1 MKQKLEAI
9 ELAAL
14 RIACENELP
23 KSTSDNLNLLFRSLV
38 PLLRRQQDEIERLQQ
53 HIAHSCMNRSVTET

>member
-1 MKQKLEAI
+1 MKHKLEVI

-23 KSTSDNLNLLFRSLV
+23 KSTADNLNMLFRTLV
-38 PLLRRQQDEIERLQQ
+38 PLLRSQQEEIERLQR
-53 HIAHSCMNRSVTET
+53 HIAQELMNRSSAKA

>member
-1 MKQKLEAI
+1 MKQKLEVI

-23 KSTSDNLNLLFRSLV
+23 KSTADNLNLLFRTLI
-38 PLLRRQQDEIERLQQ
+38 PLLRCQQDEIERLQL
-53 HIAHSCMNRSVTET
+53 HIAQESVPPSGTGV

>member
-1 MKQKLEAI
+1 MKHKLEVI

-23 KSTSDNLNLLFRSLV
+23 KSTADNLNMLFRTLV
-38 PLLRRQQDEIERLQQ
+38 PLLRSQQEEIERLQR
-53 HIAHSCMNRSVTET
+53 HIAQEFMNRSSAKA

>member
-1 MKQKLEAI
+1 MKHKLEVI

-23 KSTSDNLNLLFRSLV
+23 KSTADNLNMLLRTLV
-38 PLLRRQQDEIERLQQ
+38 PLLRSQQEEIERLQRY
-53 HIAHSCMNRSVTET
+53 IAQELMNRSGAKA

>member
-1 MKQKLEAI
+1 MKHKLEVI

-23 KSTSDNLNLLFRSLV
+23 KSTADNLNLLFRSLV
-38 PLLRRQQDEIERLQQ
+38 PLLRSQQDEIERLQLL
-53 HIAHSCMNRSVTET
+53 VTQKPVRDSGTAS

>member
-14 RIACENELP
+14 RIACEKELP
-23 KSTSDNLNLLFRSLV
+23 KSTADNLNLLFRSLV

-53 HIAHSCMNRSVTET
+53 LIDQEHVNRSGAEA